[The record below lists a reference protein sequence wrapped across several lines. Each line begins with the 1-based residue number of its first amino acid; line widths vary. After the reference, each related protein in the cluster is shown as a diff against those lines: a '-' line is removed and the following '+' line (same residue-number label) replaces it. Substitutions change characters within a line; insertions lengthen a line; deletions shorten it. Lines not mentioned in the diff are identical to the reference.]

1 MVRNALSS
9 LTDDELRNAY
19 FELKEWMNTGVL
31 KGNGLVRKI
40 HSEWEAKLKADIDLR
55 MIEKKILYEIAD
67 RFSRNETNPL

>member
-1 MVRNALSS
+1 
-9 LTDDELRNAY
+9 
-19 FELKEWMNTGVL
+19 MNTGVL